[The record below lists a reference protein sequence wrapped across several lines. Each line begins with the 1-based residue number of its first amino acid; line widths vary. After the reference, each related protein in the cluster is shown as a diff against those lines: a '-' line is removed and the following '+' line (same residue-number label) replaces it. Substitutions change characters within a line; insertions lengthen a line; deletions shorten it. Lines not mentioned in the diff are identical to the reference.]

1 VTRRKRKITTVD
13 LDRVTRRV
21 DLAITI
27 RLASCWLS
35 LQHGLMSDN
44 ENKRTTSNEKH
55 EKDMWRH
62 FVEAFREMLGAD
74 LSVLLDSISVDDD
87 DDCDNDNDY
96 NKDEDEEDIL
106 IFQTRTND
114 GGVLSTSTLK
124 Q

>member
-1 VTRRKRKITTVD
+1 
-13 LDRVTRRV
+13 
-21 DLAITI
+21 
-27 RLASCWLS
+27 
-35 LQHGLMSDN
+35 M
-44 ENKRTTSNEKH
+44 
-55 EKDMWRH
+55 
-62 FVEAFREMLGAD
+62 EAFREMLGAD